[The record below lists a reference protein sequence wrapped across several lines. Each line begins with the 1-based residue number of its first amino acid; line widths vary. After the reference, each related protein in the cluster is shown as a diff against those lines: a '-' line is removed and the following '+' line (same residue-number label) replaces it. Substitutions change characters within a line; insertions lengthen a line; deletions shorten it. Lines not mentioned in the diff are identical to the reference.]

1 MNKRLRRKQ
10 AIIQALVELGGTATT
25 REISEQVGLNTNG
38 VSQSLGTI
46 DGIRQV
52 GIGRGSATLWQVIR
66 RSEPRVQDPQL
77 TLGGIK

>member
-10 AIIQALVELGGTATT
+10 AIIQALMELGGQATI
-25 REISEQVGLNTNG
+25 REIAEKAGFNTNG

-46 DGIRQV
+46 DGIQQI
-52 GIGRGSATLWQVIR
+52 GMGRGSATLWQVVP

-77 TLGGIK
+77 TFGGIK